1 MKSYLLPVAI
11 LLFLASCAPDLRFH
25 HKVDQMVADGD
36 YQGAY
41 ALVEENREEYTENSA
56 ALFYADTGTL
66 AHYAGRPEES
76 IEMLLQAERII
87 EELYTTSISKEATTF
102 IINDTMAPYKGEDFE
117 NVMLNL
123 FLALDYLE
131 IGEIDEALVE
141 ARKVDSKLN
150 LINSSYPPDKKN
162 RYNEDAFVR
171 YLMGILYEIGG
182 TMEDLNDAFISY
194 ENAEQIYAGNYW
206 LNYKTPVP
214 ISLEKNLLTMAGFMG
229 GEEFRS
235 YKKKYGSTNAL
246 SLSDKQQKAE
256 LYFIHYNGKSPEKVA
271 GAIYAPMPDG
281 YVMKIVFP
289 QYRLR
294 PYNIRSSIIRLT
306 DMETGKTTK
315 AKTELGENI
324 AAIAVESLENRKVR
338 IAAKAIARATAKYLA
353 TKEAKRIAKKE
364 QGELAADFVGLLGNI
379 AAAVTEQADLRCWKT
394 LPAEIRIGTCNV
406 DPGSYKIVASLLN
419 RAGRVVRQISLGETT
434 LNAGEKK
441 FFFFRTID

>member
-76 IEMLLQAERII
+76 IEMLLQAEKII

-150 LINSSYPPDKKN
+150 LINSSYPPDKILICYYEDTLDCCRKDQTSISCR
-162 RYNEDAFVR
+162 RYQRLHKAVEEVWGCRDC
-171 YLMGILYEIGG
+171 
-182 TMEDLNDAFISY
+182 
-194 ENAEQIYAGNYW
+194 
-206 LNYKTPVP
+206 
-214 ISLEKNLLTMAGFMG
+214 G
-229 GEEFRS
+229 GERC
-235 YKKKYGSTNAL
+235 A
-246 SLSDKQQKAE
+246 
-256 LYFIHYNGKSPEKVA
+256 GK
-271 GAIYAPMPDG
+271 I
-281 YVMKIVFP
+281 
-289 QYRLR
+289 
-294 PYNIRSSIIRLT
+294 
-306 DMETGKTTK
+306 
-315 AKTELGENI
+315 
-324 AAIAVESLENRKVR
+324 
-338 IAAKAIARATAKYLA
+338 
-353 TKEAKRIAKKE
+353 
-364 QGELAADFVGLLGNI
+364 
-379 AAAVTEQADLRCWKT
+379 
-394 LPAEIRIGTCNV
+394 
-406 DPGSYKIVASLLN
+406 
-419 RAGRVVRQISLGETT
+419 
-434 LNAGEKK
+434 
-441 FFFFRTID
+441 

>member
-76 IEMLLQAERII
+76 IEMLLQAEKII

-102 IINDTMAPYKGEDFE
+102 IVNDTMAPYKGEDFE

-171 YLMGILYEIGG
+171 YLMGILYEISG

-206 LNYKTPVP
+206 RNYKTPVP

-235 YKKKYGSTNAL
+235 YKKKCGSTNAL

-353 TKEAKRIAKKE
+353 TKEAKRTAKNE
-364 QGELAADFVGLLGNI
+364 QGELASDIVGLLGNI
-379 AAAVTEQADLRCWKT
+379 VAAVTEQADLRCWKT

-419 RAGRVVRQISLGETT
+419 KTGRVVRQISLGETT
-434 LNAGEKK
+434 LNAGGKK